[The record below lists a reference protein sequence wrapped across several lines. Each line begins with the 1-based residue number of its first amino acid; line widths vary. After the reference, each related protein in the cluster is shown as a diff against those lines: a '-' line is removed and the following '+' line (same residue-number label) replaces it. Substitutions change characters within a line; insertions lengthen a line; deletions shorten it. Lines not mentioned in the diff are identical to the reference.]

1 MRFKVGDKVRVKD
14 IEGATGNMKDM
25 AGEVVTIKDND
36 WNSLSYQIHEDYGE
50 YDWEWTD
57 EMLEPTVSKTEKV
70 QEDPLATKIEERNNK
85 PQKPEEPWLEEY
97 FEVLEEEAAIR
108 PTHYQNTSGNGKD
121 LFDEWYERYY
131 HSNKRF
137 TGREVFIEIMKSVAE
152 RYIRR
157 YPNKND
163 EDILKGIETL
173 TRLKQMEELEEE
185 NAKN

>member
-1 MRFKVGDKVRVKD
+1 MNQDR
-14 IEGATGNMKDM
+14 IP
-25 AGEVVTIKDND
+25 VVQT
-36 WNSLSYQIHEDYGE
+36 
-50 YDWEWTD
+50 
-57 EMLEPTVSKTEKV
+57 
-70 QEDPLATKIEERNNK
+70 DPLADKIQERNNK

-173 TRLKQMEELEEE
+173 TRLKQMEELEE
-185 NAKN
+185 

>member
-1 MRFKVGDKVRVKD
+1 MRFKAGDKVRVKD
-14 IEGATGNMKDM
+14 IEGVIGNMKDM

-57 EMLEPTVSKTEKV
+57 EMLEPTVSKTERV
-70 QEDPLATKIEERNNK
+70 QEDTLVTKIEERNNK

-108 PTHYQNTSGNGKD
+108 PTHYQNTNGNGKD

-185 NAKN
+185 E

>member
-1 MRFKVGDKVRVKD
+1 MQRLWKGV
-14 IEGATGNMKDM
+14 
-25 AGEVVTIKDND
+25 EVVNFNIGDEVKVKGVR
-36 WNSLSYQIHEDYGE
+36 SSKPQVIEEVDYE
-50 YDWEWTD
+50 YDISGLTFYYLIND
-57 EMLEPTVSKTEKV
+57 EYYEENMLEPI
-70 QEDPLATKIEERNNK
+70 EDPLVTKIEERNNK
-85 PQKPEEPWLEEY
+85 PQKTEEPWLEEY

-108 PTHYQNTSGNGKD
+108 PTHYQNTNGNGKD

-173 TRLKQMEELEEE
+173 TRLKQMEELQ
-185 NAKN
+185 

>member
-1 MRFKVGDKVRVKD
+1 MRVKKQLIPGVD
-14 IEGATGNMKDM
+14 YGGFPFANSMKELR
-25 AGEVVTIKDND
+25 GKVVTI
-36 WNSLSYQIHEDYGE
+36 HEADPRVMAYELVEDGRNV
-50 YDWEWTD
+50 YWTD
-57 EMLEPTVSKTEKV
+57 EMLEPI
-70 QEDPLATKIEERNNK
+70 EDPLATKIEERNNK

>member
-1 MRFKVGDKVRVKD
+1 MKFKVGDKVRVREKKD
-14 IEGATGNMKDM
+14 LRQVTRTMDKRRERY
-25 AGEVVTIKDND
+25 AGEVLTIAEI
-36 WNSLSYQIHEDYGE
+36 LGE
-50 YDWEWTD
+50 NYITEETEVWWKG
-57 EMLEPTVSKTEKV
+57 EMLEPIA
-70 QEDPLATKIEERNNK
+70 DPLVTKIEERNNK

-185 NAKN
+185 DAKN

>member
-1 MRFKVGDKVRVKD
+1 MGVVKFKVGDKVRALDDPSGEWRVV
-14 IEGATGNMKDM
+14 EEERNTYGVMHYW
-25 AGEVVTIKDND
+25 AGDD
-36 WNSLSYQIHEDYGE
+36 WHEED
-50 YDWEWTD
+50 D
-57 EMLEPTVSKTEKV
+57 LEPIT
-70 QEDPLATKIEERNNK
+70 DPLVKKIEERNNK

-108 PTHYQNTSGNGKD
+108 PTHYQNTSGSGKD

>member
-1 MRFKVGDKVRVKD
+1 MKFKVGDKVRVKTD
-14 IEGATGNMKDM
+14 LRTGPTVTSHHLKLTGN
-25 AGEVVTIKDND
+25 ELTIDSASRSGIYTTKETGK
-36 WNSLSYQIHEDYGE
+36 SFY
-50 YDWEWTD
+50 WTD
-57 EMLEPTVSKTEKV
+57 EMLRPI
-70 QEDPLATKIEERNNK
+70 EDPLVEKIEERNNK

-173 TRLKQMEELEEE
+173 TRLKQMEEMEE
-185 NAKN
+185 

>member
-1 MRFKVGDKVRVKD
+1 MWEGVEVMKFKVGDKVVFKND
-14 IEGATGNMKDM
+14 THGN
-25 AGEVVTIKDND
+25 ASFVVESWGRNTQSQKYKYYVND
-36 WNSLSYQIHEDYGE
+36 DWHEED
-50 YDWEWTD
+50 D
-57 EMLEPTVSKTEKV
+57 LEPIK
-70 QEDPLATKIEERNNK
+70 DPLATKIEERNNK
-85 PQKPEEPWLEEY
+85 PQKTEEPWLEEY

-108 PTHYQNTSGNGKD
+108 PTHYQNTNGNGKD

-185 NAKN
+185 DAKN